1 MANSKANP
9 EELREILD
17 AVGVTVDGIDQVD
30 DDSIIVEGVE
40 DDDDEIV
47 EDKTLLAMK
56 SYMEMASA
64 HMTNKMYTKENEKK
78 SQRNIMASGQIGTP
92 HAKLLWSEAT
102 SGKFCQSNTVLLNEY
117 YLTLTQS

>member
-17 AVGVTVDGIDQVD
+17 AVGVTVDGIDQAD

-78 SQRNIMASGQIGTP
+78 SQRNIVASGQIGTP
-92 HAKLLWSEAT
+92 HAKLLGAKRLAGNPSV
-102 SGKFCQSNTVLLNEY
+102 KYCPVEY
-117 YLTLTQS
+117 YLTQS